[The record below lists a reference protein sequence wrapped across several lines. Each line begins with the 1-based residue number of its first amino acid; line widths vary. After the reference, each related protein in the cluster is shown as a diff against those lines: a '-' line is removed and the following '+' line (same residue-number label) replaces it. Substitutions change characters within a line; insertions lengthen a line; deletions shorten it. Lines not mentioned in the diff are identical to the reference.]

1 MNITESLVSSTIL
14 MILVASGTNLYTSSM
29 SALKNS
35 RIRDGVSTFINDNL
49 ETVRSS
55 ADSFRLTSNNGM
67 LVYTPDI
74 DEGDASQMGLNFILE
89 NPGTLGTLS
98 DSNGD
103 NINDILLDTYTS
115 DQFTGITITRTI
127 SSISGEPY
135 LVRVTYTTTGNTKV
149 NPEHRS
155 EIMFPAQAWLP

>member
-1 MNITESLVSSTIL
+1 
-14 MILVASGTNLYTSSM
+14 M

-98 DSNGD
+98 DSND
-103 NINDILLDTYTS
+103 DDIDDILLDNYTS
-115 DQFTGITITRTI
+115 DQFAGITITRTI

-135 LVRVTYTTTGNTKV
+135 LIRVTYTTTGNTKV
-149 NPEHRS
+149 KPEHRS
-155 EIMFPAQAWLP
+155 DIVFPAQAWLP

>member
-1 MNITESLVSSTIL
+1 MSITESLVSSTIL
-14 MILVASGTNLYTSSM
+14 LILVASGTNTYMSSI

-35 RIRDGVSTFINDNL
+35 RIRDGVSTFIKDNL
-49 ETVRSS
+49 ETVRNS

-67 LVYTPDI
+67 LVYTPEI
-74 DEGDASQMGLNFILE
+74 DEDDANQMGLNFILE

-98 DSNGD
+98 DSDGD
-103 NINDILLDTYTS
+103 GIDDILQDTYTS

-127 SSISGEPY
+127 NSISEEPY
-135 LVRVTYTTTGNTKV
+135 LIRVTYTTTGNTKV

-155 EIMFPAQAWLP
+155 DIVFPAQAWLP

>member
-103 NINDILLDTYTS
+103 NIDDILLDTYTS